1 MVINEKL
8 SKIIFQE
15 FDDSIKGTDIY
26 NHDGSMWLIFTEERK
41 WVVEFTK
48 SKTLWY
54 NYKHFNDILI
64 LFGMELSEGA
74 EYIKKW
80 YEDKFIFNQVVK
92 KIDDSKKERTFF
104 VEDTIDNGVNYSS
117 WTNVSYDN
125 KVKTTIDNGVK
136 NTEWSGNEPTRI
148 VDTIQNGVKNIHCDH
163 NQTLYSIEYTI
174 QNGVKDTRPSIRIR
188 EKRVEDAT
196 QNGVKHMTSGEFI
209 SEDIIEDAIQNGV
222 KHAQFD
228 NDYTKEYVGD
238 IIQNGVKDVQEI
250 YENTL
255 NSGLF
260 EINCK
265 KAIKKGVKYVFEGK
279 MQAYLVNDVI
289 EDGVKEVEYYD
300 GDAEVL
306 VNDAIEN
313 GVKHIDYSILGSVYQ
328 KDHNVTTLDF
338 TSKLEDTIK
347 NGVKEIS
354 SVDCE
359 YPRTIINVISN
370 GVKYMMSGSEF
381 KNKQVEDIIKY
392 SKKL

>member
-1 MVINEKL
+1 MEINENLAKL
-8 SKIIFQE
+8 IFRE

-41 WVVEFTK
+41 WVVEFTNQ
-48 SKTLWY
+48 KTLWY
-54 NYKHFNDILI
+54 NYKHFTDILV
-64 LFGMELSEGA
+64 LFGMELTEGA

-80 YEDKFIFNQVVK
+80 YEDKFIFNVVK
-92 KIDDSKKERTFF
+92 NDEAWLSHTIVDNVINNGVKETISNVHPYPKEVRDIIQNGVKETMINYADNVVN
-104 VEDTIDNGVNYSS
+104 VEDTVQ
-117 WTNVSYDN
+117 
-125 KVKTTIDNGVK
+125 NGVK
-136 NTEWSGNEPTRI
+136 NTELKMFLW
-148 VDTIQNGVKNIHCDH
+148 
-163 NQTLYSIEYTI
+163 
-174 QNGVKDTRPSIRIR
+174 R
-188 EKRVEDAT
+188 EVVE
-196 QNGVKHMTSGEFI
+196 
-209 SEDIIEDAIQNGV
+209 
-222 KHAQFD
+222 
-228 NDYTKEYVGD
+228 D
-238 IIQNGVKDVQEI
+238 IIQNGVKDLQEI

-255 NSGLF
+255 NSTLF

-359 YPRTIINVISN
+359 YPRTTINVISN
-370 GVKYMMSGSEF
+370 GVK
-381 KNKQVEDIIKY
+381 
-392 SKKL
+392 L